1 MTDTYISTFTHENQA
16 VRNWIEFINSN
27 DKMTAFEKAQYFVM
41 TGISMN
47 DCKLI
52 EYGISL
58 DKSAVNTPVS
68 NNVLQII
75 DAIMSPVTGCHLSS
89 NKSDEVCEAT
99 VSSVAS
105 PPPLSSPPDA
115 DVPFPN

>member
-1 MTDTYISTFTHENQA
+1 MTDTYISTFTHEKQA
-16 VRNWIEFINSN
+16 VCNWIEFINSN
-27 DKMTAFEKAQYFVM
+27 DKMTVFEKAQYFVM

-58 DKSAVNTPVS
+58 DKSVINTPVS
-68 NNVLQII
+68 NNTLQII

-89 NKSDEVCEAT
+89 NKCDEGGEAT
-99 VSSVAS
+99 VPSVAS
-105 PPPLSSPPDA
+105 LPLSSPPDA
-115 DVPFPN
+115 DAPFPN